1 MMQISLNMLQVAGES
16 GLRFGDHNVES
27 AKLRIR
33 QHSLEFRP
41 RVKKPALI
49 VIGIDVYDLA
59 VMCKRIVCQQKPL
72 ILDAGAV
79 VSLRQLIFV
88 LL

>member
-1 MMQISLNMLQVAGES
+1 MEEKTKAAL
-16 GLRFGDHNVES
+16 
-27 AKLRIR
+27 
-33 QHSLEFRP
+33 HSLEFRP

-72 ILDAGAV
+72 ILDATGRIPTIPTIRNRGR
-79 VSLRQLIFV
+79 SMGW
-88 LL
+88 